1 MKQKK
6 YPISTLPEI
15 IKISASDLRKLLKK
29 NSHCLKV
36 TKDKAGSYLDEESFR
51 RLVFIKQL
59 GSGGSLSSEE
69 ICELMAEPQVAEQ
82 KAEQKPQETVI
93 DKVSRVL
100 DDVAVEAQLLKEQLS
115 MLAIKYDQ
123 ALKELELSRSKN
135 MILQNKIS
143 TLQHRQVSL
152 MGHLRQSAEKLGE
165 DELEPQLVN

>member
-36 TKDKAGSYLDEESFR
+36 SKDKAGSYLDEESFR
-51 RLVFIKQL
+51 RLIFIKQL
-59 GSGGSLSSEE
+59 DCGGSLSGEE
-69 ICELMAEPQVAEQ
+69 ICELMAEPQVANR
-82 KAEQKPQETVI
+82 KPVKKVEETVI

-100 DDVAVEAQLLKEQLS
+100 DDVAVEAQVLKDQLNT
-115 MLAIKYDQ
+115 LAIKYDQ
-123 ALKELELSRSKN
+123 ALKELEHSRSKN

-143 TLQHRQVSL
+143 TLQHRQVAL
-152 MGHLRQSAEKLGE
+152 MGHLRQSAEQLGE
-165 DELEPQLVN
+165 EDLESQLVN